1 MKRNISLVLALAA
14 ASLLTACG
22 GEEPAGPDV
31 RGMTLPDA
39 KVKLAEAGVEA
50 SAHAE
55 DAAFGILIEEN
66 FVVCEIEAINERMVR
81 LEVAK
86 KGC

>member
-1 MKRNISLVLALAA
+1 
-14 ASLLTACG
+14 
-22 GEEPAGPDV
+22 
-31 RGMTLPDA
+31 MTLPDA
-39 KVKLAEAGVEA
+39 RTALSEAGVEA

-66 FVVCEIEAINERMVR
+66 FVVCEVEAINERMVR

-86 KGC
+86 RGC

>member
-1 MKRNISLVLALAA
+1 LKRNTGLILALAA

-22 GEEPAGPDV
+22 EDPAGPDV

-39 KVKLAEAGVEA
+39 KAALAEAGVEA

-66 FVVCEIEAINERMVR
+66 FVVCEVEAVNERMVR

-86 KGC
+86 RGC

>member
-1 MKRNISLVLALAA
+1 MKKALVLLVLVAGLV
-14 ASLLTACG
+14 TACG
-22 GEEPAGPDV
+22 AEPAGPDV

-39 KVKLAEAGVEA
+39 RIALSEAGVEA

-66 FVVCEIEAINERMVR
+66 FVVCEVEAINEQMVR

-86 KGC
+86 RGC

>member
-1 MKRNISLVLALAA
+1 MKKTVLLMIVVAGLA
-14 ASLLTACG
+14 TGCG
-22 GEEPAGPDV
+22 ADPVGPDV

-39 KVKLAEAGVEA
+39 RTALAEAGVEA

-55 DAAFGILIEEN
+55 DAAFGILVEEN

-86 KGC
+86 RGC